1 MYSLL
6 SEQPGE
12 PNLDVLEPGSC
23 NDVYI
28 EIKVENY
35 TISLNSSH
43 HWIHPSKAA
52 VLVRV
57 IDPNWQKEIKGLL
70 HNRNNMEYF

>member
-12 PNLDVLEPGSC
+12 PNLDVLERGSC

-43 HWIHPSKAA
+43 HWINPSKTV

>member
-43 HWIHPSKAA
+43 HWINPSKTV

-57 IDPNWQKEIKGLL
+57 IDPNWQKEIKGLQKKKK
-70 HNRNNMEYF
+70 ESEK